1 MSDRYEQ
8 FLGSDPGMIVELV
21 DDSASPYLV
30 RTDDGFEFCI
40 SAEDF
45 RDYYRKVGSPTP
57 QRWANFVTD
66 PNSGSVDSRK
76 MAEVVGIVHSFE
88 EVHQDFDKARAFV
101 REALKV
107 IGSGSKI
114 DISNVRRQLEASG
127 LDTTGLTD
135 NHWDR
140 LLAVTDDI
148 RNLLLS
154 DDCAVLR
161 LPDLPEIRSAVDRAE
176 GQAAPQSGSEAKKT
190 PKKVAAKGRISGM
203 KNVDMDV
210 QGDNLTLTVDLSKEF
225 GPSKSGK
232 TIIVASTE
240 GNKTIPG
247 RVEKIGLNV
256 YRQPDKKK
264 GTKGRRQS
272 FKNVAMAVQGDRLS
286 ITADLSVELGPS
298 KSGKTIMIAS
308 TGGNQ
313 LVYGREE
320 KIGLNVYRKID

>member
-1 MSDRYEQ
+1 MTDRYQQ

-21 DDSASPYLV
+21 DDSVSPYLV

-45 RDYYRKVGSPTP
+45 KDYYRKEGSPTP
-57 QRWANFVTD
+57 QRWAHLVTD
-66 PNSGSVDSRK
+66 PDSGSVDSRK
-76 MAEVVGIVHSFE
+76 MAEVMDILHSFE
-88 EVHQDFDKARAFV
+88 EVLQDFDKSRAIV

-107 IGSGSKI
+107 IGSNSKA
-114 DISNVRRQLEASG
+114 DISEARRQLETLG
-127 LDTTGLTD
+127 LNITGLTD
-135 NHWDR
+135 KHWDR
-140 LLAVTDDI
+140 LLTVTDDL
-148 RNLLLS
+148 RALLLS
-154 DDCAVLR
+154 DYCAVLQV
-161 LPDLPEIRSAVDRAE
+161 PDLPEIRSVGDQTE
-176 GQAAPQSGSEAKKT
+176 GQMPPQSRAEAKKT
-190 PKKVAAKGRISGM
+190 PKKIAAEGRIGRM

-210 QGDNLTLTVDLSKEF
+210 QGDNFTVTIDLSKEF

-247 RVEKIGLNV
+247 RIEKIGLNV
-256 YRQPDKKK
+256 YRQPDKK
-264 GTKGRRQS
+264 GSKGRRQS
-272 FKNVAMAVQGDRLS
+272 FKNVAMAVEGDRLS
-286 ITADLSVELGPS
+286 ITVDLSVELGPS

-320 KIGLNVYRKID
+320 KIGLNLYRKIE